1 MQVIPSVIS
10 PETDSDAEKRVFKDF
25 KRATALGTD
34 ATVYHSLRLSE
45 HEYKVEGELD
55 FVIVA
60 PRGLLFLEVK
70 GGGVSRDEEGI
81 WSYSNR
87 YGETNQNSEGP
98 FVQVDRAMYSIMQ
111 GEDIRT
117 LCGRNEYRDM
127 VYGIGVIFPDCTFSD
142 IDTVEWEN
150 DIVLDYS
157 TYKNASDL
165 DIYIRNLMDYWRR
178 KVDASHKR
186 IIGHEHLCRI
196 KNYFRPKFEKV
207 PTLHHQGAKVAR
219 RMEELT
225 EEQYRFLDAA
235 PYNDRI
241 LCFGGAGTGKTFL
254 AAEIA
259 RRHSEEGARTLFTCR
274 SRPLAANLASRLSGH
289 KNLEVSSFMD
299 LDRSTEDKYDVLVMD
314 EGQDLLNFESL
325 DALDDILKN
334 GIENGTWRFFYDRN
348 NQSGIYNEFE
358 PEAVRFLRS
367 LGAITIPLTRNC
379 RNTHQIVVQIKML
392 TTADL
397 GTPSAGRGLPVS
409 YRYYDTNRKGA
420 SLLHSW
426 INELLKEDV
435 RHEHITILSPV
446 SFEQSIASSLPES
459 MRNQI
464 KVLTDKNA
472 FGFPFNRISFATIE
486 DFKGLENRFVS
497 IVDINEIDE
506 STRSKSNIYVG
517 MSRSQINLTL
527 ILPES
532 IKNVV
537 SDIQIKNIDLLDNDI
552 NMS

>member
-25 KRATALGTD
+25 KRVTALGTD

-55 FVIVA
+55 FVVVS
-60 PRGLLFLEVK
+60 RKGLLFLEVK

-87 YGETNQNSEGP
+87 YGRTNQNSEGP
-98 FVQVDRAMYSIMQ
+98 FLQVDGAMRSIIN
-111 GEDIRT
+111 GDDIRT

-127 VYGIGVIFPDCTFSD
+127 VYGIGVIFPDCKFSD
-142 IDTVEWEN
+142 INTVEWES

-165 DIYIRNLMDYWRR
+165 DNYIRNLMDYWRR
-178 KVDASHKR
+178 KVGASHKR
-186 IIGHEHLCRI
+186 KIGREHLARI
-196 KNYFRPKFEKV
+196 KNYLRPKFEKV
-207 PTLHHQGAKVAR
+207 PTLHHQSAKVAR

-259 RRHSEEGARTLFTCR
+259 RRHSEEGSRTLFTCR

-289 KNLEVSSFMD
+289 ENVEVCSFMN
-299 LDRSTEDKYDVLVMD
+299 LAKTTEDKYDILIMD
-314 EGQDLLNFESL
+314 EGQDLLNFECL
-325 DALDDILKN
+325 DLLDDVLKG
-334 GIENGTWRFFYDRN
+334 GIENGVWRFFYDGN
-348 NQSGIYNEFE
+348 NQGGIYNEFE
-358 PEAVRFLRS
+358 PDAVEFLRS
-367 LGAITIPLTRNC
+367 LNAVTIPLTRNC
-379 RNTHQIVVQIKML
+379 RNTHQIVVQTKML
-392 TTADL
+392 TAADL

-409 YRYYDTNRKGA
+409 YKYYDTNIKGA

-426 INELLKEDV
+426 INNLLKEDV
-435 RHEHITILSPV
+435 RHEDITILSPV
-446 SFEQSIASSLPES
+446 SFKQSIASSLPKS

-464 KVLTDKNA
+464 SVLTDENA
-472 FGFPFNRISFATIE
+472 FKFPFDCISFATIE

-497 IVDINEIDE
+497 IIDISEISE
-506 STRSKSNIYVG
+506 SARSKSNIYVG

-532 IKNVV
+532 LKHVV
-537 SDIQIKNIDLLDNDI
+537 SDIQIRNIDLLSSDMK
-552 NMS
+552 MS